1 MPKIMFSG
9 NAWRCKVL
17 WQKVLLPSDCF
28 YVCSAAIKIR
38 ILVFFLPATIIIIG
52 RNGNKK
58 DSLSWQL
65 LLCSSALEN
74 FLSLKTRFHARKC
87 KYKGGLVDVGTKCI
101 RARIGPPNFYN
112 CIHYLKKKPNILSIW
127 KTLVDFW
134 AGNYILYFWE
144 IAIKIPWNLLF
155 FAQKNTLHILQN

>member
-1 MPKIMFSG
+1 M
-9 NAWRCKVL
+9 
-17 WQKVLLPSDCF
+17 
-28 YVCSAAIKIR
+28 
-38 ILVFFLPATIIIIG
+38 FFLPATIIIIG

-112 CIHYLKKKPNILSIW
+112 CIHYLKKKSLTFYPFEKLNFVLLRNCNKNSMESSILCTEEHSAHSSKLMMQNLKVTNGTLYNW
-127 KTLVDFW
+127 KL
-134 AGNYILYFWE
+134 I
-144 IAIKIPWNLLF
+144 I
-155 FAQKNTLHILQN
+155 